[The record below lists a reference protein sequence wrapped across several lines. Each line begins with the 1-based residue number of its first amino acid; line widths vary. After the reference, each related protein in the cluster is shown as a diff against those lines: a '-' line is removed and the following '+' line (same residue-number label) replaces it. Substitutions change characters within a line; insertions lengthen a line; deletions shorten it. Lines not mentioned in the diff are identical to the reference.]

1 MRRAEQFGEN
11 RWPALATVGA
21 ALGLY
26 FALPGKFVLGPKW
39 ILPALEA
46 ALLIPLTI
54 TNPVRLTRQT
64 RVSRAASV
72 ALIAII
78 SLFNAFSLGLLVHGI
93 LNGIKFSG
101 HQLILSAIA
110 IWSTNVLVFALWYW
124 ELDRGGPVA
133 RACGEPGRPNFLF
146 VQMGS
151 QMGEHAQR
159 DWMPGFVDYLY
170 TSFTNCTAFSPTD
183 TMPISQWT
191 KMLMLL
197 QASVSLVTVAVVAS
211 RAVGILS

>member
-1 MRRAEQFGEN
+1 MRRAEQFGEH

-39 ILPALEA
+39 VLPMLEA

-54 TNPVRLTRQT
+54 TNPVRLTRET
-64 RVSRAASV
+64 RVSRFASL

-78 SLFNAFSLGLLVHGI
+78 SLFNAFSLGLLVHSI
-93 LNGIKFSG
+93 LNGAKFTG

-133 RACGEPGRPNFLF
+133 RACGDAGRPDFLF
-146 VQMGS
+146 VQMGPS
-151 QMGEHAQR
+151 DVGDR

-183 TMPISQWT
+183 TMPVSQWT

>member
-1 MRRAEQFGEN
+1 
-11 RWPALATVGA
+11 
-21 ALGLY
+21 
-26 FALPGKFVLGPKW
+26 
-39 ILPALEA
+39 
-46 ALLIPLTI
+46 
-54 TNPVRLTRQT
+54 VRLTRQT
-64 RVSRAASV
+64 RVTRVASV
-72 ALIAII
+72 LLIASI

-93 LNGIKFSG
+93 LNGIKLGG
-101 HQLILSAIA
+101 HSLILSAID
-110 IWSTNVLVFALWYW
+110 IWVTNVLVFALWYW

-133 RACGEPGRPNFLF
+133 RGSGEAGRPDFLF
-146 VQMGS
+146 VQMGPS
-151 QMGEHAQR
+151 QVEDH